1 MNNTKTKLNI
11 EEIKLENDKKEMI
24 LNQNK
29 DLKMMILKMF
39 HVIQKYEN
47 EESKKSAFLYVIY

>member
-1 MNNTKTKLNI
+1 
-11 EEIKLENDKKEMI
+11 
-24 LNQNK
+24 
-29 DLKMMILKMF
+29 MILKMF